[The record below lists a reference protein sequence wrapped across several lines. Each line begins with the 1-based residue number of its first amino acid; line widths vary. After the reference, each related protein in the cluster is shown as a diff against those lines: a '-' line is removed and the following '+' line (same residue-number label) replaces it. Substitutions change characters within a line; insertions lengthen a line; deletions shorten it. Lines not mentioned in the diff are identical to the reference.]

1 MISKQDRVK
10 PRTVEDLERKYDFE
24 RKFSQQQTGTKGED
38 GLTPYIGAN
47 GNWWIG
53 NADTGVS
60 ASGVTVSYTP
70 AVTEGVKIG
79 TLKIG
84 ETSTDMYAPTD
95 VGMDETSGEYFL
107 KVGETTITEAQLQAL
122 LLLLEQE

>member
-24 RKFSQQQTGTKGED
+24 RKFSQRQTRAKGED

-53 NADTGVS
+53 NADTGVI

-79 TLKIG
+79 TLTVG
-84 ETSTDMYAPTD
+84 EKATDVFAPEN

-107 KVGETTITEAQLQAL
+107 KVGETFVTEAQLQAL

>member
-24 RKFSQQQTGTKGED
+24 RKFSQQQTGAKGED

-47 GNWWIG
+47 GNWWLG

-84 ETSTDMYAPTD
+84 ETSTDMYAPTAI
-95 VGMDETSGEYFL
+95 GLDETSGEHFL
-107 KVGETTITEAQLQAL
+107 KVGETVVTEAQLQAL
-122 LLLLEQE
+122 LALLEQE